1 MFLGDVAPDRQAA
14 ITALTLDVMAFF
26 WERFGTLASAF
37 TLYIVNDEEAR
48 VARMEEVLGE
58 TPPLQCGLAEG
69 NVAFVWLRCAED
81 AIAHEYF
88 QVLQGVWAP
97 AALLPASDTGW
108 ERGAWWLIEGSGN
121 YAKLRY
127 LESVHRT
134 DSSYQ
139 RRLTNADR
147 RLLSFDPTPL
157 RDLEAYVPWIPFIPE
172 ALATLAVDWLA
183 EQTSDDAVA
192 DYFRLLPESA
202 DWRAAFRN
210 SFKMTTD
217 DFYQAFESHRAEV
230 IPVRREIRG
239 VVLGPGGGPIE
250 RWRIEIVAYP
260 LGSRFEED
268 KRDAFFGGSFGLL
281 LPDGSY
287 EFRLRAKC
295 GHTATSL
302 GWYGSESDLVP
313 SRVQAER
320 VVVGSSNVSGIE
332 IRLTAEPS
340 AVRDSCDFG
349 PVRTVSG
356 TVVGPDD
363 QPLRGVRVDAWDGRS
378 RTLGRDRV
386 LTGDDG
392 SFVLQLP
399 DGSYSVVPF
408 LFTESATGW
417 PIIPETGWLMLWSRE
432 YVLAPTPLI
441 VEGDDVTGVRI
452 EVLKLDLH
460 PSHLE

>member
-1 MFLGDVAPDRQAA
+1 MFPDGLRESMQATL
-14 ITALTLDVMAFF
+14 TALTLDVMAFYAQH
-26 WERFGTLASAF
+26 FGALAPDF
-37 TLYIVNDEEAR
+37 TLYVVDDEEA
-48 VARMEEVLGE
+48 AAKMTEVLGYA
-58 TPPLQCGLAEG
+58 PILSCSLSEG
-69 NVAFVWLRCAED
+69 TIAFVRRWCAED
-81 AIAHEYF
+81 AIASEYF
-88 QVLQGVWAP
+88 HVLQTTWAP
-97 AALLPASDTGW
+97 ADLLPASDTGR
-108 ERGAWWLIEGSGN
+108 ERGAWWLIEGSAN
-121 YAKLRY
+121 YAEMQY
-127 LESVHRT
+127 LEMVRGTNPNYHVRSINA
-134 DSSYQ
+134 
-139 RRLTNADR
+139 RRSIVSL
-147 RLLSFDPTPL
+147 DPIPL
-157 RDLEAYVPWIPFIPE
+157 QNIEASLPAIPFV
-172 ALATLAVDWLA
+172 ADDLATLAVDWLA
-183 EQTSDDAVA
+183 GQTSDDAVA
-192 DYFRLLPESA
+192 DYFRLLPVSP

-210 SFKMTTD
+210 SFNMTTD

-313 SRVQAER
+313 SRVQAEP
-320 VVVGSSNVSGIE
+320 VVVGGSNVSGIE

-363 QPLRGVRVDAWDGRS
+363 QPLRGVRVDAWDERS

-441 VEGDDVTGVRI
+441 VEGDDVSGVRI
-452 EVLKLDLH
+452 EVLKLDIH